1 VSNAEKACLEFYIAS
16 RELLLI
22 EGAWATRDRD
32 VNVGRALNEATQPAL
47 TRLNRY
53 VTEGQARAQYQA
65 DKEKATLR
73 VKNAEFEIK
82 NIGAFLYE
90 QGRPSA
96 VPR

>member
-32 VNVGRALNEATQPAL
+32 VNIGRSLNEATQ
-47 TRLNRY
+47 
-53 VTEGQARAQYQA
+53 YQV

-90 QGRPSA
+90 QGRPST